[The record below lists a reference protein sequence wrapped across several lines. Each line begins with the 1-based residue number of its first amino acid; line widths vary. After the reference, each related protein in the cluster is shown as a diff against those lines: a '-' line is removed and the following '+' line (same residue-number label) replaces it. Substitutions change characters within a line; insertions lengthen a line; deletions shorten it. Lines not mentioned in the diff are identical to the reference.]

1 MFLEISQNSQE
12 NTCARVSSTSSKKE
26 TMVQVLSC
34 EFWEIFNNSFFTEH
48 LRATASGFGKPCLN
62 SDLYFYIQNLWYS
75 FIRDNSFLQTPS
87 QSLTGKQNSS
97 LSTSRHI
104 NNITALMCIFF
115 SFLSFSCAN
124 QNNSIINGWKYRS
137 KWLLIFFCHQKS
149 NKKADKLCMKFSSA
163 SNISS
168 PN

>member
-1 MFLEISQNSQE
+1 MQIATIRTNSHQRCSIKKGVLR
-12 NTCARVSSTSSKKE
+12 NFAKYTRKHVRQSLFNLSKKE

-124 QNNSIINGWKYRS
+124 QNNSIING
-137 KWLLIFFCHQKS
+137 
-149 NKKADKLCMKFSSA
+149 
-163 SNISS
+163 
-168 PN
+168 